1 MLQGGV
7 WIQGAGELASGIG
20 MRLARSGYS
29 VVMAE
34 IAHPLAVRRLV
45 AFSEAIYSGTA
56 NVEGVKGRLVTAA
69 EASWL
74 DGEIAV
80 FIDPLGDAMP
90 RLQPAAVIDARIT
103 KLEPGPLPLEKI
115 PLIGIGPGFKC
126 GHNANFVVE
135 THRGA
140 RMGEVLSQGEAVPNT
155 GVPGV
160 VGGQSARRVVY
171 APAHGK
177 LDPTVAIG
185 DMVTEGSIMGYVDGQ
200 PIVSGLDGKVRGLI
214 HPLAELSK
222 GVKVGDVDPRGSIVD
237 PALVT
242 DKALAIAGGVLES
255 LLRLGVLPT
264 QR

>member
-1 MLQGGV
+1 MHPGGI

-20 MRLARSGYS
+20 MRLARSGYA

-56 NVEGVKGRLVTAA
+56 NVEGVAGRLVDHGKAN
-69 EASWL
+69 WQV
-74 DGEIAV
+74 GEIAV
-80 FIDPLGDAMP
+80 FIDPLGESME
-90 RLQPAAVIDARIT
+90 RLEPAAVIDARLT
-103 KLEPGPLPLEKI
+103 KLTPDRLPCGEA
-115 PLIGIGPGFKC
+115 PLIGIGPGFQC
-126 GHNANFVVE
+126 GRDATLIVE

-140 RMGEVLSQGEAVPNT
+140 RMGEVISQGEAAPNT

-171 APAHGK
+171 APAAGN
-177 LDPTVAIG
+177 LDPKVSIG
-185 DMVTEGSIMGYVDGQ
+185 DLVGEGALLGHVGGEPVY
-200 PIVSGLDGKVRGLI
+200 SGLEGKVRGLI
-214 HPLAELSK
+214 HPLAELSA
-222 GVKVGDVDPRGSIVD
+222 GVKVGDIDPRGSSVN

-255 LLRLGVLPT
+255 LLRLGVYPWH
-264 QR
+264 Q